1 MQSIVSRPSTGDE
14 SSRSPRR
21 GTAPAVSSHSDRRE
35 IGHLNPPADGD
46 SDDGLP
52 EDGGGGTS
60 CGEYP
65 LQALADGGGGG
76 EEEGVGVSSEGEQG
90 QDGGQEPEKPEEP
103 PFEVG
108 SFFSKVDDKS
118 KGHYKV
124 RDVSRFMLTS
134 MYKRKD
140 RVTRT
145 PGVSLLVGKLEEPP
159 HEEKVISALFDTDR
173 FTEREAAQWWD
184 HNGHRFEDARS
195 LAEKVK
201 LSVRRRSLH
210 RYVRHGVASDEFSVS
225 DQNKYICSLKIS
237 KSGLH
242 DVQYVD
248 SDPLP

>member
-21 GTAPAVSSHSDRRE
+21 GTAPAVSSQSDRRE

-52 EDGGGGTS
+52 EYGGGGTS
-60 CGEYP
+60 CGEDP
-65 LQALADGGGGG
+65 PQALAEGGGGG
-76 EEEGVGVSSEGEQG
+76 EEEGVGASSEGEKG
-90 QDGGQEPEKPEEP
+90 QDYGQEPEKPEEP
-103 PFEVG
+103 PFETG

-145 PGVSLLVGKLEEPP
+145 SGISLLVGKLEEPP

-184 HNGHRFEDARS
+184 QNGHRFEDARS
-195 LAEKVK
+195 LAEKVN
-201 LSVRRRSLH
+201 LSVRHQSLH
-210 RYVRHGVASDEFSVS
+210 RHVRHGVTSDESSLS
-225 DQNKYICSLKIS
+225 DQNENLRSLKIPRG
-237 KSGLH
+237 GLH
-242 DVQYVD
+242 DVQYFD